1 MTHEPEARPRI
12 AIIGAGSEGAQ
23 LASLAVRAG
32 FQTIVE
38 DVFPS
43 RLRGI
48 ENRLREGIDGKPE
61 TGFDPELLEFASTIE
76 DALRNAD
83 VVIDSVPDELESKL
97 EIFSLVD
104 RMAPPRT
111 ILCSP
116 LNAVGIGDLASCTYR
131 ADRCIGL
138 KIEGKGDW
146 TEVSAITLVRGP
158 ETSNETAEI
167 LSTLWR
173 RMGKQVTVLAE

>member
-1 MTHEPEARPRI
+1 MVRNSPDRLRV

-23 LASLAVRAG
+23 LASLAVSAG
-32 FQTIVE
+32 FNTIVE

-48 ENRLREGIDGKPE
+48 EGRLRDAMG
-61 TGFDPELLEFASTIE
+61 TNFDSGLLEFATTIE
-76 DALRNAD
+76 QALREAD

-138 KIEGKGDW
+138 KSEEPKPNW
-146 TEVSAITLVRGP
+146 TEVPLITLVRGAQTSEDTV
-158 ETSNETAEI
+158 ETISG
-167 LSTLWR
+167 LWIH
-173 RMGKQVTVLAE
+173 MGKEVTVIAE

>member
-1 MTHEPEARPRI
+1 MAHDTEGRPRI

-23 LASLAVRAG
+23 LASLAVYAG
-32 FQTIVE
+32 LHTIVE

-48 ENRLREGIDGKPE
+48 ENRMREE
-61 TGFDPELLEFASTIE
+61 TADKREFDLKLLEFALTIE

-138 KIEGKGDW
+138 RIEAGKQDWAKIP
-146 TEVSAITLVRGP
+146 TVTLVRGAI
-158 ETSNETAEI
+158 TSDETAEI
-167 LSTLWR
+167 VSNLWR
-173 RMGKQVTVLAE
+173 RMGKQVTLTAE